1 MASLLVWFPD
11 QWREGSGYIYLL
23 STSADPWHFNPAN
36 FVSRTLVE
44 FAQSYFY
51 YPPHTVYS
59 KHNQPI
65 TLTMLISSQNS
76 SAISSHDGQR
86 GILSLTNAHGMNE
99 AVDQSYRVGYSPDL
113 PTAFSH
119 LSRPFAST
127 HSCDGCV
134 LLPHYT
140 SEKGSGNGSGQSRAV
155 RHNHT
160 NTTRFKAIGFMQ
172 LQESI

>member
-23 STSADPWHFNPAN
+23 STSADPWHFNPVN
-36 FVSRTLVE
+36 FVSRTSGG

-65 TLTMLISSQNS
+65 TSTMLISSQNS

-86 GILSLTNAHGMNE
+86 GILSFTNAHGMNE
-99 AVDQSYRVGYSPDL
+99 AVDQSYRVGYWPDL

-119 LSRPFAST
+119 LSHLLPA
-127 HSCDGCV
+127 HAVVV

-140 SEKGSGNGSGQSRAV
+140 SGKGSGKGSGQSRAT

-160 NTTRFKAIGFMQ
+160 NTTRFKTIGFM
-172 LQESI
+172 